1 MKKALSYLFTL
12 ILGLTFIAN
21 LNSCVSTKQLAYF
34 NSIPRDSTIKIQG
47 QPVET
52 VISKSDVLQIVF
64 STLDPATTA
73 ILNSVN
79 SGSSGI
85 ISSNV
90 VTGGYLV
97 DETGTIKLPLIG
109 SIKAEGLTKRQLATA
124 ITDMVLTKK
133 IALDPIVTVRIV
145 SYKIT
150 VLGEVNHPGVV
161 PVPNE
166 HITLPEALGAAG
178 DLTIYGKRTNIT
190 LIREVGDKRIF
201 KHFSLNSDQMFDK
214 DIYNLQNQDVIYV
227 EPNKTRAASADVTTQ
242 LLPTAISVVSLLIVL
257 YVQLKN

>member
-1 MKKALSYLFTL
+1 MKKAVSYLFTL
-12 ILGLTFIAN
+12 IWGFIFFSS

-34 NSIPRDSTIKIQG
+34 NSVPRDSTIKIQG
-47 QPVET
+47 QLLET
-52 VISKSDVLQIVF
+52 VISKSDVLQIIF
-64 STLDPATTA
+64 STLDPITTA
-73 ILNSVN
+73 TLNSVN
-79 SGSSGI
+79 PGNSGI
-85 ISSNV
+85 ISSNA

-97 DETGTIKLPLIG
+97 DETGIIKLPLIG
-109 SIKAEGLTKRQLATA
+109 SVKAEGLTKRQLASV
-124 ITDMVLTKK
+124 ITELVLTKK
-133 IALDPIVTVRIV
+133 IALDPIVTVRII

-150 VLGEVNHPGVV
+150 VLGEVNRPGVI

-201 KHFSLNSDQMFDK
+201 KHFSLNSDQLFDK

-227 EPNKTRAASADVTTQ
+227 EPNKARASTADITTQ
-242 LLPTAISVVSLLIVL
+242 LLPTALSVISLIIVL
-257 YVQLKN
+257 YVQLRN